1 VGLQEVRSTEER
13 DRETLL
19 LLDQAAFAD
28 GFARRPVAVRH
39 SLVDHPLLTMDAI
52 ARLAD
57 ELPLQRV
64 ERHRADLP
72 QVMPGGAPDV
82 GGRPSETVKGIDHNG
97 CWMVLWYIDQAPA
110 YGALLEECL
119 RTAETYAVV
128 EGGMC
133 QREAFLF
140 LSAPGA
146 VTPVHFDPEHNF
158 LLQIRGTKDMNVCA
172 FPDAQTAERELD
184 RYYDGGHRNL
194 EAVPSDG
201 VTFRLQPGDGVY
213 VPSFMPHWV
222 QNGDEASVSLSITF
236 RTRASRRAER
246 VRAVNAYL
254 RRLHGAP
261 SPPGVSQRSDRARE
275 AAYVAL
281 LGWRP
286 RLGRLRRYVR
296 GRVRPHEASMSAP

>member
-1 VGLQEVRSTEER
+1 MARSTLDL
-13 DRETLL
+13 DRGHPLSI
-19 LLDQAAFAD
+19 DVDAFKD

-39 SLVDHPLLTMDAI
+39 SLVDHPLLTLEAI

-57 ELPLQRV
+57 ELPISRV

-82 GGRPSETVKGIDHNG
+82 GGRPSETVRGIDHNN

-110 YGALLEECL
+110 YGALLDECL
-119 RTAETYAVV
+119 RAAEPYASV

-158 LLQIRGTKDMNVCA
+158 LLQIRGTKDMNVCS
-172 FPDAQTAERELD
+172 FPDADSAERELE

-194 EAVPSDG
+194 EAMPSEG
-201 VTFRLQPGDGVY
+201 TTFRLQPGDGVY

-222 QNGDEASVSLSITF
+222 QNGDRASVSLSITF
-236 RTRASRRAER
+236 RTRLSRRAER
-246 VRAVNAYL
+246 VHAVNTYL
-254 RRLHGAP
+254 RRLHAAP
-261 SPPGVSQRSDRARE
+261 RPPGVSEGSDRVRE

-281 LGWRP
+281 LGWKP
-286 RLGRLRRYVR
+286 RVGRLRRYVR
-296 GRVRPHEASMSAP
+296 GRLSSRRP